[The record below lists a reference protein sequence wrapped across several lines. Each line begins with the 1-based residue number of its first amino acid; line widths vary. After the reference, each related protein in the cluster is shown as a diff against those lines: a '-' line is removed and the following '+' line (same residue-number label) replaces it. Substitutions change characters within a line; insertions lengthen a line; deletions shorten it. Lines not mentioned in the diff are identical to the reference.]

1 VAAAAAAAANSQ
13 LVIRHRAPLAL
24 ATYINSHERSV
35 SVDELVLAGR
45 RRRRRPTR
53 APSAD
58 VRTSVTAI
66 SGIALYLSA
75 QVDVG
80 L

>member
-1 VAAAAAAAANSQ
+1 
-13 LVIRHRAPLAL
+13 
-24 ATYINSHERSV
+24 V

>member
-1 VAAAAAAAANSQ
+1 VAAAAAANSQ

-45 RRRRRPTR
+45 RRRRPTR